1 MTVVA
6 EQYDFSISLLL
17 LEDAAPLGEFDGGTE
32 FDTYDKMVPEERRRE
47 W

>member
-6 EQYDFSISLLL
+6 EHYDFSISLLL
-17 LEDAAPLGEFDGGTE
+17 LENVTPLREFDADPE
-32 FDTYDKMVPEERRRE
+32 FDTYDKMVPEERCRQ

>member
-6 EQYDFSISLLL
+6 EHYDFSISLLL
-17 LEDAAPLGEFDGGTE
+17 LENVTPLREFDADPE